1 LNKLLLNLW
10 VWHIDSMAILM
21 MFLNPFAVRGHD
33 DFVAIR
39 MTWLG
44 VQSVAGTCT
53 LATSRE
59 ENRVSP
65 VALPAPLMRAVAAN
79 AAAIVAIIVWPF
91 RTVRAAT
98 VEGEAWMF
106 HRILRP

>member
-1 LNKLLLNLW
+1 
-10 VWHIDSMAILM
+10 MAILM

-65 VALPAPLMRAVAAN
+65 VALPAPLMRAVAAD

-91 RTVRAAT
+91 RTARAAT
-98 VEGEAWMF
+98 VEGEAWMI